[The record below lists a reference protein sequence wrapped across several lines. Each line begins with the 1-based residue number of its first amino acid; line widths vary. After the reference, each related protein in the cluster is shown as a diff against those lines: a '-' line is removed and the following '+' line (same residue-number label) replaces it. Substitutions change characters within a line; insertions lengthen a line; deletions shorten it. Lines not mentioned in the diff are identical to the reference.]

1 MALLTLPPGPWSAV
15 GNRVYAAD
23 GKEILVATKADPRW
37 RQIADETAIA
47 AASLPAV
54 VTAIRAIKTEAL
66 DQVSG
71 ATEDTG
77 SDTRLSYI
85 IDLCDKA
92 LIAAGAST
100 L

>member
-1 MALLTLPPGPWSAV
+1 MNTDEEIFVKREAEFC
-15 GNRVYAAD
+15 RF
-23 GKEILVATKADPRW
+23 KE
-37 RQIADETAIA
+37 
-47 AASLPAV
+47 SV

-77 SDTRLSYI
+77 SDTQLSYI

-92 LIAAGAST
+92 LVAAGAST